1 MKQKKHYLS
10 ILTLSAL
17 LLTGLINPV
26 YAKGKVVI
34 NNNTTSY
41 SNSELESS
49 GLLNITQSTLSESVF
64 DVAQNNNELIISV
77 TNSSKKCNIHINDK
91 MQPLNIN
98 CSGK

>member
-26 YAKGKVVI
+26 YAKSKIVI
-34 NNNTTSY
+34 NNNATNY

-49 GLLNITQSTLSESVF
+49 GLLNIVQSTLSESVF
-64 DVAQNNNELIISV
+64 DVVQNNDNLVISV
-77 TNSSKKCNIHINDK
+77 TNSPKK
-91 MQPLNIN
+91 MQH
-98 CSGK
+98 SY

>member
-26 YAKGKVVI
+26 YAKSKVVI

-49 GLLNITQSTLSESVF
+49 GLLSITQSTLSESVF

>member
-26 YAKGKVVI
+26 YAKSKIVI
-34 NNNTTSY
+34 NNNTTNY

-49 GLLNITQSTLSESVF
+49 GLLNIAQSTLSEAVF
-64 DVAQNNNELIISV
+64 DVAQNNNELVISG

-91 MQPLNIN
+91 MQPLKIN
-98 CSGK
+98 CSGQ

>member
-26 YAKGKVVI
+26 YAKSKIVI
-34 NNNTTSY
+34 NNTTNY

-49 GLLNITQSTLSESVF
+49 GLLNIAQSTLSESVF
-64 DVAQNNNELIISV
+64 DVAQNNDELIISV

-91 MQPLNIN
+91 MQPLKIN
-98 CSGK
+98 CSGQ

>member
-26 YAKGKVVI
+26 YAKSKIVI
-34 NNNTTSY
+34 NNNTTNY

-49 GLLNITQSTLSESVF
+49 GLLNIVQSTLSESVF
-64 DVAQNNNELIISV
+64 NVAQNNNELIISV
-77 TNSSKKCNIHINDK
+77 TNSPKKCNIHINDK
-91 MQPLNIN
+91 MQPLKIN

>member
-26 YAKGKVVI
+26 YAKNKVVI
-34 NNNTTSY
+34 NNNSTSY

-49 GLLNITQSTLSESVF
+49 GLLNIAQSTLSESLF
-64 DVAQNNNELIISV
+64 DVAQNNDELIISV
-77 TNSSKKCNIHINDK
+77 TNSPKKCNIHINDK
-91 MQPLNIN
+91 MQPLKIN